1 MEHEKNQSNYWM
13 TKTGQNIESRDIGF
27 KSHRGHCDHSI
38 AASTADC
45 GLVHG
50 GSIPPSHIWVYLHL
64 KIEEN
69 IIENGDG
76 ERTLLGLQRNAVS
89 IIMR

>member
-1 MEHEKNQSNYWM
+1 MSLSGLFICRKGNSMEHEKNQSNYWM

-45 GLVHG
+45 GLAHG
-50 GSIPPSHIWVYLHL
+50 GRFPLATYRYIYI
-64 KIEEN
+64 
-69 IIENGDG
+69 
-76 ERTLLGLQRNAVS
+76 
-89 IIMR
+89 

>member
-1 MEHEKNQSNYWM
+1 MKKIKVIW
-13 TKTGQNIESRDIGF
+13 
-27 KSHRGHCDHSI
+27 
-38 AASTADC
+38 
-45 GLVHG
+45 
-50 GSIPPSHIWVYLHL
+50 GSIPPSHLWVYLHL

-89 IIMR
+89 IIMIQVEVFYTMRRSSL

>member
-1 MEHEKNQSNYWM
+1 MIGPLIFYEFKRSFYMQKGNSMEHEKNQSNYWM

-45 GLVHG
+45 GVAHG
-50 GSIPPSHIWVYLHL
+50 VRFPLAT
-64 KIEEN
+64 
-69 IIENGDG
+69 DG
-76 ERTLLGLQRNAVS
+76 YIYV
-89 IIMR
+89 